1 MSARRGSSGRTL
13 WLLLA
18 TLLLVGVALLLARGI
33 SPGTAASPAASPSS
47 DGLHMEVPE
56 RAPERIAAPHS
67 EPRTTRT
74 SPQVEPEADPV
85 AIPAARTATDDYEA
99 RYSKLSK
106 AELSSKGME
115 VGDTRIARMFEI
127 AEQRFRDGRYE
138 VRGQLARGEK
148 TPLLPADGPL
158 VIERVLPGGEYQVVE
173 FSPDEYPDLY
183 ASRREQDWL
192 FAEANRRP

>member
-1 MSARRGSSGRTL
+1 RPDPDAPGRARRADRGRPAVRSGRDGEERRAAGDGRVSPARRRDRFRAPGDGRADQAAMPGTLGCSRRPTRDGSVLHRRRPVVAPRSRRMSARRGSSGRTL

-85 AIPAARTATDDYEA
+85 AI
-99 RYSKLSK
+99 
-106 AELSSKGME
+106 
-115 VGDTRIARMFEI
+115 
-127 AEQRFRDGRYE
+127 
-138 VRGQLARGEK
+138 
-148 TPLLPADGPL
+148 
-158 VIERVLPGGEYQVVE
+158 
-173 FSPDEYPDLY
+173 
-183 ASRREQDWL
+183 
-192 FAEANRRP
+192 